1 MSISNQP
8 IKNPLLVS
16 IDDSIDYALIKP
28 AHIKP
33 AIETLIAQSRAAIE
47 AVATQTTTPSWQTV
61 VTPIDDASGP
71 LWRAWSV
78 IGHLNAVVNTPELRD
93 AYNKMLGPISEFSTW
108 VGLNEGLFNCY
119 QQLSQNAAFTQ
130 WRTDRQRIVHKTI
143 QDFQLSGV
151 ALMGNDRKRYAEI
164 SEKQAEV
171 SQRFSEHVLDAN
183 DSWSLIL
190 DDVEDLNGVPADVIE
205 AAKNLASKPVNTIA
219 ATDNSDGSDTKNT
232 TDIYASNTVNV
243 TGDNADNHTHSTAT
257 AVDVAATHT
266 RYQISLKMP
275 CYLPMMQYAHNRELR
290 ATLYRAYATLAS
302 EQGDSRF
309 DNSPL
314 IESTLSLRTEEAL
327 LLGFSD
333 YAALRLETRMAQD
346 ANEVLSF
353 LRDLAQRAKPFAQ
366 KDFNTL
372 KIFAKDEC
380 GLSDVEPWD
389 IAYLSERL
397 RQAHYNYS
405 EDEVKQYFTE
415 PQVLKGLFEIVEQ
428 VFQVRLTETPIQ
440 AWHLDVKAANVS
452 DHSGQFLGQLI
463 IDLHAR
469 PGKQGGA
476 WVNDERTRRLTVKGL
491 TTPIVYLTCNF
502 AQGQGGH
509 AALLTHDDVITLFH
523 EMGHALHALLSE
535 VDEPSAAAFAAVEW
549 DAIELPSQFMEN
561 FCWERT
567 ALKRLSAHVETG
579 TSLPDSLIDKLIAA
593 RNFQSGMQTVR
604 QIEFSLFDMLLHQ
617 THKAL
622 DIGTV
627 MQTLDAVRDEVSV
640 MKPPHW
646 HRFPHAFTHLFAGGY
661 GAGYYSYKWAEVLSA
676 DAFEAFEEAS
686 HTLDPQTGDRFRREI
701 LAVGG
706 MRPAAESF
714 EAFRGRKPK
723 IDALLRHH
731 GMQEG
736 TKQP

>member
-8 IKNPLLVS
+8 SKNPLLVG
-16 IDDSIDYALIKP
+16 IDDSIEYAAINST
-28 AHIKP
+28 HIKP

-47 AVATQTTTPSWQTV
+47 AVATQTSAHAWQTV
-61 VTPIDDASGP
+61 VTPIDDANGP

-78 IGHLNAVVNTPELRD
+78 VGHLNAVVNSPALRD
-93 AYNKMLGPISEFSTW
+93 AYNEMLGPMSEFSTW

-119 QQLSQNAAFTQ
+119 QQLAKNPSFVQ
-130 WRTDRQRIVHKTI
+130 WPADKQRIVNKAI
-143 QDFQLSGV
+143 ESFQLSGV
-151 ALMGNDRKRYAEI
+151 ALQGNDRKRYAEI
-164 SEKQAEV
+164 SEQQAEV
-171 SQRFSEHVLDAN
+171 SQKFSEHVLDAN
-183 DSWSLIL
+183 DAWSLTI
-190 DDVEDLNGVPADVIE
+190 DNIEDLSGVPADVIE
-205 AAKNLASKPVNTIA
+205 AAKNLAAAQIKTADSLSTSNTSDTVQRGH
-219 ATDNSDGSDTKNT
+219 ATDTQNANHVNVSDKNT
-232 TDIYASNTVNV
+232 V
-243 TGDNADNHTHSTAT
+243 
-257 AVDVAATHT
+257 
-266 RYQISLKMP
+266 RYQLSLKMP
-275 CYLPMMQYAHNRELR
+275 CYLPVMQYAHNRALR
-290 ATLYRAYATLAS
+290 AKLYRAYATLAS
-302 EQGDSRF
+302 DQGDLKF

-314 IESTLSLRTEEAL
+314 IESSLSLRTEEAQ
-327 LLGFSD
+327 LLGFD
-333 YAALRLETRMAQD
+333 NYAALRLETRMAQD
-346 ANEVLSF
+346 ANEVLLF

-366 KDFNTL
+366 KDFDTL
-372 KIFAKDEC
+372 KTFAKNEC
-380 GLSDVEPWD
+380 GLVDVEPWD

-428 VFQVRLTETPIQ
+428 VFQVRLSETPIK
-440 AWHLDVKAANVS
+440 AWHPDVKAANVL

-476 WVNDERTRRLTVKGL
+476 WVNDERTRRLTENGL

-502 AQGQGGH
+502 AHGQGDR

-535 VDEPSAAAFAAVEW
+535 VDEPAASAFSAVEW

-561 FCWERT
+561 FCWERS

-579 TSLPDSLIDKLIAA
+579 ASLPDSLIDKMMAA

-617 THKAL
+617 TQKAL
-622 DIGTV
+622 DIATV
-627 MQTLDAVRDEVSV
+627 MQTLDIVRDEVSV

-676 DAFEAFEEAS
+676 DAFAAFEEAN
-686 HTLDPQTGDRFRREI
+686 HTLDPITGDRFRREI

-714 EAFRGRKPK
+714 EAFRGRKPS

-731 GMQEG
+731 GMQVG
-736 TKQP
+736 TVKS